1 MLTFPAW
8 KIPIFFIKIQ
18 RQVIYQ
24 FHHIQFKLRLKM
36 KDVDKRAFCTTTMSH
51 WYRSTTHALH
61 NQLCAC
67 ACVCVCVSMQHQWKA
82 KIPSVDNLAA
92 IAQILV
98 AIEIPFMIVQRGKQK
113 RLWYKWIEEKK
124 EPRAQKRMSSLD
136 LTWQWNVLPFDR

>member
-1 MLTFPAW
+1 MKMLTFPAW

-67 ACVCVCVSMQHQWKA
+67 ACVCVCVYATPMKSENSIGRQFGGNCTNTRRYWDSIYDRSKRE
-82 KIPSVDNLAA
+82 L
-92 IAQILV
+92 
-98 AIEIPFMIVQRGKQK
+98 

-124 EPRAQKRMSSLD
+124 EPRTQKRMSSLD